1 MKAFKEKTTMTVSI
15 VVMFGNNTAVATWN
29 EDFNMYLTEVFG
41 PGKATLFYPTHPN
54 PYVPMNA
61 PTSFS

>member
-1 MKAFKEKTTMTVSI
+1 MTVSI